1 VSHVFNKSDIH
12 DLAVFGGTALFATPR
27 STSNLVRPD
36 IDTFLSH
43 SKLILERKG
52 GPNECSLVELLEQE
66 LASLHKTSHCVAF
79 SNGFWGLALAMK
91 CLALPGKTEIVM
103 PSLTYR
109 RMADIA
115 AWVKLVP
122 HFCEVDAHTLGA
134 NAATVERC
142 INKDTA
148 LLLAVHP
155 IVNCCEVDSLADL
168 AQRRNLPLLVD
179 AVESA
184 YETYRG
190 KKIGSFGN
198 AECFSMHAS
207 KLINGFEGGYLTTN
221 DPELA
226 EKLVRMRDLGLL
238 DDGCPIPYGIDA
250 TMNKVHAAMA
260 LSGLSDLPAQIERNR
275 HRYETYRDMMNSLP
289 CLSLLTF
296 DEAEQC
302 SYKNIVVR
310 LSPEWPLTREDTLR
324 VLHGERVIARPYY
337 SPALHQK
344 RAAYPTIAGNLSL
357 TESLAEQFMLLP
369 CGYFVDDE
377 DTALIVSLLHFMQD
391 HADPITKQLRQQ

>member
-1 VSHVFNKSDIH
+1 VTRKKNIH
-12 DLAVFGGTALFATPR
+12 DLASFGGAPLFTTPR

-36 IDTFLSH
+36 IETFLLH
-43 SKLILERKG
+43 SKSIFERREKTG
-52 GPNECSLVELLEQE
+52 ECSLVEQLERKLAE
-66 LASLHKTSHCVAF
+66 LHNTTFCIAF

-115 AWVKLVP
+115 AWVKLIP
-122 HFCEVDAHTLGA
+122 HYCEVNPYTLGA
-134 NAATVERC
+134 NAQTAERS
-142 INKDTA
+142 INENTA

-155 IVNCCEVDSLADL
+155 IVNCCEIDELVDL
-168 AQRRNLPLLVD
+168 AERNNLPILID
-179 AVESA
+179 AVESV

-207 KLINGFEGGYLTTN
+207 KLVNGFEGGYLTTN
-221 DPELA
+221 DPGLV
-226 EKLVRMRDLGLL
+226 EKLKKMRSIDAVENG
-238 DDGCPIPYGIDA
+238 GPIPYGIDA
-250 TMNKVHAAMA
+250 TMNEAHAAMA
-260 LSGLSDLPAQIERNR
+260 LAGLLDLPAQAERNR
-275 HRYETYRDMMNSLP
+275 QRYEAYRDMLGSLP
-289 CLSLLTF
+289 GISLLAF
-296 DEAEQC
+296 DEHEHC

-310 LSPEWPLTREDTLR
+310 LSAEWPLSRADTLSI
-324 VLHGERVIARPYY
+324 LHGERVIARPYY

-344 RAAYPTIAGNLSL
+344 RTTYPTIAGDLSL

-369 CGYFVDDE
+369 CGYFVDDA
-377 DTALIVSLLHFMQD
+377 DTALIVSLLRFIYD
-391 HADPITKQLRQQ
+391 HADQISRRLHQQ